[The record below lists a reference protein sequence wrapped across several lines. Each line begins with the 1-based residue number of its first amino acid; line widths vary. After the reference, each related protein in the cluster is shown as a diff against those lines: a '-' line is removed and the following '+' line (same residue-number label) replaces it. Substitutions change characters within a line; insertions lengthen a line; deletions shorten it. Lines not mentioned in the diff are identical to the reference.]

1 MAGSRSA
8 WATGLLLACLLAA
21 GPVRA
26 QTAAGATPAEVQAA
40 YLLNFLRF
48 TQWPGPAAAGDD
60 ALDVAVLGAEPLAD
74 ALRTL
79 LRQPGA
85 AAAREVRVHVLR
97 EVVSE
102 RARRELRAAEVV
114 YVGGRGWPDPS
125 RLLQELRG
133 RPVLTI
139 GEGPDFARRGG
150 MLGLVPQGSRIVFD
164 ANPGVIQAS
173 GLQLSAKVLKLARI
187 VDAAPNG

>member
-1 MAGSRSA
+1 MGLWRSGCVA
-8 WATGLLLACLLAA
+8 ILLLAGLLQA
-21 GPVRA
+21 GSAQA
-26 QTAAGATPAEVQAA
+26 QTRAGASPAEVQAA

-48 TQWPGPAAAGDD
+48 TQWPAPPPSSDEPV
-60 ALDVAVLGAEPLAD
+60 DVAVLGAEPLAV

-85 AAAREVRVHVLR
+85 AGVRPVRVHHLR
-97 EVVSE
+97 EISSA
-102 RARRELRAAEVV
+102 RARRQLRGAEVV
-114 YVGGRGWPDPS
+114 FVGGHEWPDPS
-125 RLLQELRG
+125 RPLRELRG

-139 GEGPDFARRGG
+139 GEGPEFARRGG
-150 MLGLVPQGSRIVFD
+150 MLGLVPEGSRIVFD

>member
-1 MAGSRSA
+1 MAQRRANDCVA
-8 WATGLLLACLLAA
+8 WLLLACLAQADVARSQPLGAA
-21 GPVRA
+21 DPHEVR
-26 QTAAGATPAEVQAA
+26 AA

-48 TQWPGPAAAGDD
+48 TQWPQDVPAEEP
-60 ALDVAVLGAEPLAD
+60 LDVAVLGAESLAA

-85 AAAREVRVHVLR
+85 AGSRAVRVHHVR
-97 EVVSE
+97 ELSTA
-102 RARRELRAAEVV
+102 RARRALRDAEVV
-114 YVGGRGWPDPS
+114 FVGGRGGHDPS
-125 RLLQELRG
+125 RVLAQLRG
-133 RPVLTI
+133 RPVLTV

-164 ANPGVIQAS
+164 ANPVMIQAS

-187 VDAAPNG
+187 VEEAPSG